1 MPKQLNQSFF
11 KAISI
16 PIQIIPSTGSLNGSA
31 VDSKVSE
38 MERYDTALAL
48 IEIGNITGTPTSV
61 KVKVQESDSAT
72 FASAVTTAAG
82 GDEITV
88 AADHSYT
95 MEIERAKRYL
105 RIVVTTVGGT
115 TPTVECFG
123 TFLLWNAARPFPRLS
138 AADITP

>member
-1 MPKQLNQSFF
+1 MKQLNQNFF

-16 PIQIIPSTGSLNGSA
+16 PIQIIPTTGSLNGAA
-31 VDSKVSE
+31 VDTKVSE

-48 IEIGNITGTPTSV
+48 IEIGDITGTPTSV
-61 KVKVQESDSAT
+61 KVKVQESDSST
-72 FASAVTTAAG
+72 FASGVTTAAG

-88 AADHSYT
+88 TADHSYT
-95 MEIERAKRYL
+95 MEIERTKRYL
-105 RIVVTTVGGT
+105 RVVVTTAGGT

-123 TFLLWNAARPFPRLS
+123 TFILWNAVRPFPRLS